1 MDFEKICEER
11 YSVRA
16 FADKMPEEE
25 KIEKL
30 LAMARLA
37 PTACNN
43 QPYEIFVLRSEEAIA
58 KIREITPCAFDAP
71 LVFVVCADEEKS
83 WRNSFSGE
91 PSVLQD
97 IGIVTTTLMY
107 GATELGLASTY
118 VCHFDPERVKKEF
131 LCPIRYRRRAFFPWG
146 ILRKTQNRATG
157 TLREGRC
164 RNLFTRCKIS
174 R

>member
-16 FADKMPEEE
+16 FADKMPEDG

-43 QPYEIFVLRSEEAIA
+43 QPYEIFVLKSEEAIA

-71 LVFVVCADEEKS
+71 LDFVVCADESKS
-83 WRNSFSGE
+83 WKNSFSGE

-97 IGIVTTTLMY
+97 IAHMP
-107 GATELGLASTY
+107 A
-118 VCHFDPERVKKEF
+118 RVKCAVLGWHTMQE
-131 LCPIRYRRRAFFPWG
+131 L
-146 ILRKTQNRATG
+146 LKT
-157 TLREGRC
+157 EE
-164 RNLFTRCKIS
+164 K
-174 R
+174 

>member
-16 FADKMPEEE
+16 FADKMPEDG

-30 LAMARLA
+30 LAMAGLA

-43 QPYEIFVLRSEEAIA
+43 QPYEIFVLKSEEAIA

-71 LVFVVCADEEKS
+71 LVFVVCADESKS
-83 WRNSFSGE
+83 WKNSFSGE

-131 LCPIRYRRRAFFPWG
+131 SLPDRLSPKSLLPVGYPAENAKPSDRHFKRRALTEFVH
-146 ILRKTQNRATG
+146 
-157 TLREGRC
+157 TL
-164 RNLFTRCKIS
+164 
-174 R
+174 